1 VFECA
6 PRLRR
11 RRLCGSRS
19 VGAHVRDA
27 AAYVCWS
34 LARAYDPTDA
44 APAIAVLAPAL
55 LAVACYDR
63 EARARA
69 RMPPA
74 LPPARAGRRRS
85 QSGHA
90 PAARGLQGARGR
102 RTAQPY
108 PTPYPCCA
116 PRGAPAPC
124 PEPRPTRRRR
134 ASRGRSARSQRASG
148 AAPRAQVN
156 CRRAAAAAFQE
167 AVGRLGGLPHGID
180 VVAAAD
186 FFALAGRPQA
196 FLAVGPAVAA
206 FPEYR
211 GALAEHLAR
220 RQARAARPGVGL
232 GRLLGLGWVR
242 C

>member
-1 VFECA
+1 ML
-6 PRLRR
+6 LRR
-11 RRLCGSRS
+11 GGCRALGADVQRSPTLPPTLAVHLVAPLRHVQSRARR
-19 VGAHVRDA
+19 GAAERVA
-27 AAYVCWS
+27 AA
-34 LARAYDPTDA
+34 ARAA
-44 APAIAVLAPAL
+44 S
-55 LAVACYDR
+55 
-63 EARARA
+63 
-69 RMPPA
+69 
-74 LPPARAGRRRS
+74 ARAGRR
-85 QSGHA
+85 
-90 PAARGLQGARGR
+90 
-102 RTAQPY
+102 
-108 PTPYPCCA
+108 
-116 PRGAPAPC
+116 
-124 PEPRPTRRRR
+124 
-134 ASRGRSARSQRASG
+134 
-148 AAPRAQVN
+148 RAQVN

>member
-1 VFECA
+1 MWR
-6 PRLRR
+6 P
-11 RRLCGSRS
+11 RS

-34 LARAYDPTDA
+34 LARAYAPADA

-69 RMPPA
+69 PHSA
-74 LPPARAGRRRS
+74 CSAAGRQRS
-85 QSGHA
+85 QHRHA
-90 PAARGLQGARGR
+90 PAAWGLQGARERRAALRGR
-102 RTAQPY
+102 LAVHLV
-108 PTPYPCCA
+108 A
-116 PRGAPAPC
+116 PLAPC
-124 PEPRPTRRRR
+124 PEPRMAGARRV
-134 ASRGRSARSQRASG
+134 SRVRDARGDRASG

-186 FFALAGRPQA
+186 FFALAARPAA

-220 RQARAARPGVGL
+220 RQARAVRPE
-232 GRLLGLGWVR
+232 LGLGLG
-242 C
+242 